1 MEEKSTLTIPKI
13 SESNIGGN
21 IENRIQTIW
30 QFMLIMLAV
39 FSVLA
44 LTYLGKCIHRQWTS
58 RSLLVSI
65 TNTPAPT
72 IALNVSNEADCKYEE
87 IQNVEYE
94 DPDRYLS
101 SAPGVN
107 NSQGKVD
114 SGSIRPSPQL
124 LIKGL
129 TEEQKF
135 EKMMYENQS
144 NKGVRETEDL
154 YLSPVNNV

>member
-30 QFMLIMLAV
+30 QFMLII
-39 FSVLA
+39 LA
-44 LTYLGKCIHRQWTS
+44 LTYLGKCIHRQWTF

-101 SAPGVN
+101 SAPNVN

-124 LIKGL
+124 LIEGL

-144 NKGVRETEDL
+144 TKGVRETEDL
-154 YLSPVNNV
+154 YLSPVNSV